1 MFFVIYHERGIIEAI
16 NERYHDSD
24 LNMKTCVYYNLRR
37 GIFWGVLLAG
47 FIGIL
52 CIVLLRNLGYMLHV
66 ETELPSTP
74 VQTMIVLSGG
84 GDRIEYA
91 VDLFLE
97 GSAKQMMI
105 TGGVF
110 DGTISN
116 ASFMANYAISK
127 GIGEES
133 IILEHEASNTF
144 ENALFTK
151 NLFQKSPQSIMLI
164 TSDYHQKRAF
174 LTFQD
179 VYPETIILNAPAPSS
194 YWRADRWWESKKS
207 VYLTLTENIKIWWG
221 QLTGVW
227 G

>member
-1 MFFVIYHERGIIEAI
+1 
-16 NERYHDSD
+16 
-24 LNMKTCVYYNLRR
+24 MKTCVYYNLRR
-37 GIFWGVLLAG
+37 GILGGIFLAG
-47 FIGIL
+47 CIGIL
-52 CIVLLRNLGYMLHV
+52 CIVLLRNLGNILYI

-74 VQTMIVLSGG
+74 VLTMIVLSGG

-97 GSAKQMMI
+97 GSARQMMI

-110 DGTISN
+110 DGAVSN
-116 ASFMANYAISK
+116 ASSMAAYAVSQ
-127 GIGEES
+127 GVDEEN

-151 NLFQKSPQSIMLI
+151 NLFQKQPQSIMLI

-179 VYPETIILNAPAPSS
+179 VYPETIIFNAPAPSS
-194 YWRADRWWESKKS
+194 YWQADRWWESKKS

-221 QLTGVW
+221 RLTGVW